1 MPAQPNGSTTG
12 LRAPISEV
20 RHVCKTFS
28 TDHQRELVVLRDV
41 SLAVNPG
48 EVVCVLGPSGC
59 GKSTLLRILTG
70 LIAPTAGSVLSHGA
84 PLRGIHPGVAVVFQ
98 SFALYPWL
106 TVEENVRVGA
116 HGKGFAP
123 DVEAERVRYAIGLV
137 GLKGF
142 EDAYPKELSGG
153 MKQRVGIARALVG

>member
-1 MPAQPNGSTTG
+1 MPAQRTDQSSSV
-12 LRAPISEV
+12 AIAEV
-20 RHVCKTFS
+20 RGVSKSFQA
-28 TDHQRELVVLRDV
+28 DRMRELVVLRDV
-41 SLAVNPG
+41 SLAIYAG

-106 TVEENVRVGA
+106 TVEENVLVGA

-123 DVEAERVRYAIGLV
+123 DIEAERVRYAIGLV

-142 EDAYPKELSGG
+142 ED
-153 MKQRVGIARALVG
+153 